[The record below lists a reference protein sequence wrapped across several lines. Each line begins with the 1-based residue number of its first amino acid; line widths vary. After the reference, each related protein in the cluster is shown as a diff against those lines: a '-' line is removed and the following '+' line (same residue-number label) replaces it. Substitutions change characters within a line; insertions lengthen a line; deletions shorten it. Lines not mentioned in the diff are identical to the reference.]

1 VKLWKISQTKND
13 GYDTYDSAVVAAE
26 TEELA
31 RLTMPSESEKWG
43 ERYSAWAPD
52 PTHVRVKLI
61 GNAIDEIEPG
71 VIVASFNAG

>member
-1 VKLWKISQTKND
+1 
-13 GYDTYDSAVVAAE
+13 
-26 TEELA
+26 
-31 RLTMPSESEKWG
+31 MPSESEKWG
-43 ERYSAWAPD
+43 ERNSAWAPD